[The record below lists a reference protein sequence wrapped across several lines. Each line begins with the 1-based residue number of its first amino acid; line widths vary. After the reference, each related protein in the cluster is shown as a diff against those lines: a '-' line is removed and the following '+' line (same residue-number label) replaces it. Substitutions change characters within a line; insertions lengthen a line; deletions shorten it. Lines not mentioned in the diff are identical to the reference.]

1 MDMYKVV
8 KTNTQYYP
16 YVLLLLQDVGTVEKK
31 WWVYT
36 YVYDEDLCEDY
47 KVKDLTGTELSQLPE
62 HGGWIEKE
70 EIRSL

>member
-1 MDMYKVV
+1 MYKV
-8 KTNTQYYP
+8 TSIDLHHYP
-16 YVLLLLQDVGTVEKK
+16 HVLLLLQDTGGER
-31 WWVYT
+31 WWAIGEQHY
-36 YVYDEDLCEDY
+36 EDLCEDY